1 MFLINFVLAHGSCL
15 INAYLIDFIS
25 STLIFKSLFISIIWI
40 FEKSSLLRCLILT
53 AITVPFLANMRFK
66 ERGRLARYLRNR
78 IRLIL
83 WHFMISLIKLK
94 WSLPAV
100 AFWEIFFTN
109 GSFPL
114 QFFKHLIKKIF
125 LNPFVYFWLCHST
138 IKKASSSYNHL
149 LQIFL
154 QFCLSGGKLS
164 VIKDYCY
171 LKCS

>member
-1 MFLINFVLAHGSCL
+1 MLIWLILLVVHLFL
-15 INAYLIDFIS
+15 
-25 STLIFKSLFISIIWI
+25 SLFFISIIWI
-40 FEKSSLLRCLILT
+40 FEKSFLLRCLILT
-53 AITVPFLANMRFK
+53 AITVPYLANIRFE
-66 ERGRLARYLRNR
+66 ERGRIARYLRNR

-100 AFWEIFFTN
+100 AFWEIYFTN

-114 QFFKHLIKKIF
+114 QFFKHFICKKIF

-154 QFCLSGGKLS
+154 QFCLSGENL
-164 VIKDYCY
+164 VW
-171 LKCS
+171 